1 MTYSLLCYKDNS
13 LIIVGII
20 EGKDGIKYIM

>member
-1 MTYSLLCYKDNS
+1 MTYSLLCYRNNS

-20 EGKDGIKYIM
+20 GWKDGLKYKM